1 MVLWTL
7 SRVSPRISTNK
18 ESIIIAES
26 SVRTK
31 PFATRH
37 FRTYWLFYDNNSIV
51 VEKELLESYCV
62 HRNSR
67 NWNCLCTLTKYA
79 WGAQFSRLTQMF
91 GVVTLKMIGQFYSI
105 FVSMTMLDNAACIIR
120 GAKLFTGIVCD
131 NLESSCA

>member
-1 MVLWTL
+1 M
-7 SRVSPRISTNK
+7 SRISPRISSNK

-67 NWNCLCTLTKYA
+67 NWNCLCTLTKLA
-79 WGAQFSRLTQMF
+79 WGTQFSRLAQMF
-91 GVVTLKMIGQFYSI
+91 GIVTLKMIGQFCI
-105 FVSMTMLDNAACIIR
+105 FVSVTKVYNVACIIK
-120 GAKLFTGIVCD
+120 GVWLFIGIVYE
-131 NLESSCA
+131 NLESNCA

>member
-7 SRVSPRISTNK
+7 SRVSPRISSNK

-67 NWNCLCTLTKYA
+67 NWNCLCTLTKFA
-79 WGAQFSRLTQMF
+79 WGGQFSRLTQMF
-91 GVVTLKMIGQFYSI
+91 GIVTLKMIGQFYNG
-105 FVSMTMLDNAACIIR
+105 VVTKTNVNKVACIIR
-120 GAKLFTGIVCD
+120 GLKLFTGIVCD
-131 NLESSCA
+131 NLDSSCA

>member
-1 MVLWTL
+1 MALWTL
-7 SRVSPRISTNK
+7 SRDSPRISSNK

-31 PFATRH
+31 RFATRH

-67 NWNCLCTLTKYA
+67 NRNCLCTLTKFA
-79 WGAQFSRLTQMF
+79 ALGRAIFFLRRCLRRDLMNDWPILFSI
-91 GVVTLKMIGQFYSI
+91 VVTKTKGISSVLASYS
-105 FVSMTMLDNAACIIR
+105 V
-120 GAKLFTGIVCD
+120 IVCV